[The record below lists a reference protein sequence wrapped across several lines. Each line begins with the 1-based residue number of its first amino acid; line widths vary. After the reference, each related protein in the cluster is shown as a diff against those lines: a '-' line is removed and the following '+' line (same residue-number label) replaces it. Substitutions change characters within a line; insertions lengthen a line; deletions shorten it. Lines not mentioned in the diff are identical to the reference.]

1 MPGLNRFRLFLSS
14 TFRSGQ
20 RYTPVEF
27 VDNEVNPFTGE
38 RDWRPIYTT
47 VDDREQRFSEV
58 GKAWWWFDL
67 NLQRSIAIA
76 GQDLNLTLEVTNLF
90 NQRNAAIVNPVT
102 GQGYPNLDAG
112 TDFTTLRGD
121 SDYDVLNSLRDPRY
135 EDPNT
140 SGLPPLNPA
149 RYLPQ
154 RHVLLGLSFE
164 F

>member
-1 MPGLNRFRLFLSS
+1 MLEKHACGRQSVAASGTDRDNPVVRLDNVARTGYYQGF
-14 TFRSGQ
+14 
-20 RYTPVEF
+20 F
-27 VDNEVNPFTGE
+27 V
-38 RDWRPIYTT
+38 